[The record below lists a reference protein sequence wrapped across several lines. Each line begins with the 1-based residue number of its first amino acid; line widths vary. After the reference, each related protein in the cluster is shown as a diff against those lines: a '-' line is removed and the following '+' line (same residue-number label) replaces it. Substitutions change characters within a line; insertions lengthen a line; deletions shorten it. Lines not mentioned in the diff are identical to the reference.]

1 MVAPD
6 WAWLSVVLVAG
17 CSTTNNIVNSTCG
30 PGTVLV
36 DGVCVPVVDAS
47 ADSSSADSVPVT
59 DSEVGVADTTEAGD
73 ADASMDTGG
82 ETTTWPFEPC
92 ATFKAIDL
100 DAGRWPSTDNCSK
113 DVCPGFGKTCRLT
126 CEAMPSAT
134 KAIWLWAPNDES
146 YIRLPEAK
154 DAPIL
159 QLALR
164 GQERRARPPPLSLYQ
179 PSIPSTC
186 AGAAAGDPGRSPR
199 CGPVRSHVVA
209 VASIP
214 GSGRDEYH
222 RSCSFLTPIRT
233 LQRAKP
239 YIKHVFTD
247 PLKLCP

>member
-30 PGTVLV
+30 PGTALV
-36 DGVCVPVVDAS
+36 DGVCVPAVDAS

-59 DSEVGVADTTEAGD
+59 DSEVGAADTTEAGD
-73 ADASMDTGG
+73 ADAAMDTGG
-82 ETTTWPFEPC
+82 ETTTWSFEPC
-92 ATFKAIDL
+92 ATFKAIDP

-154 DAPIL
+154 DAPICSSPC
-159 QLALR
+159 ADKNGVR
-164 GQERRARPPPLSLYQ
+164 GFHLSLYQ
-179 PSIPSTC
+179 PKSHIHMRVEPPWQIQDVALDTCPIPLKGTQC
-186 AGAAAGDPGRSPR
+186 LDT
-199 CGPVRSHVVA
+199 V
-209 VASIP
+209 
-214 GSGRDEYH
+214 GRDEYH
-222 RSCSFLTPIRT
+222 RVFVFT
-233 LQRAKP
+233 LDPTAPARNLF
-239 YIKHVFTD
+239 IKHVNTD